1 MCISTIN
8 ENTIIEIIKITIL
21 LVTAANIIA
30 NDTSAADNGAN
41 KVSVMLPCI
50 LAIIKDD
57 TECEKLCWITDIDIR
72 PGARKLIKEK
82 PNTSPLSFPIAKE
95 STDKNNKLEISGE
108 RSV

>member
-30 NDTSAADNGAN
+30 RDTSTADNGAN

-50 LAIIKDD
+50 FAIIRDD
-57 TECEKLCWITDIDIR
+57 TECEKLC
-72 PGARKLIKEK
+72 
-82 PNTSPLSFPIAKE
+82 
-95 STDKNNKLEISGE
+95 
-108 RSV
+108 